1 MAAKRARLIQD
12 TPAKSDAFLGAG
24 HERSA
29 QALADAVSEINGR
42 DGAIGLEG
50 SWGAG
55 KSSVIEMA
63 TDKFGG
69 GKKSLPFCVFTF
81 DLWLHQPSLLKLAFF
96 EELLAWARKHDF
108 VDEDQEKD
116 FLARL
121 ADKRI
126 TSKVRSRRAF
136 GWAGIGYILLL
147 PLLPLIYAWLS
158 PFAFSGK
165 GITTLQFP
173 HLNWSTDPAF
183 VASLL
188 LLVPYAIFVAAFLGS
203 KVKNEDANW
212 LSALSSAARVFTRD
226 SDFDDVEQSV
236 RERNPTNEEFQSHF
250 RELVSIIQSN
260 KRRMI
265 FVFDNIDRLSLDAV
279 PLVWSEMRSI
289 YAMKSRGKKFPNSH
303 ILSIVPFDR
312 QYIKEAFP
320 DGASEDFNRVD
331 RAEQLL
337 KKTFD
342 VTLRVAPPVNTD
354 WKAFLDRTIEVVF
367 PDPLPAPD
375 KYELFKLFDI
385 QKQQSGFS
393 PTPREIIAYV
403 NAVGMVWNQW
413 QDQMPISHMAIYV
426 LQQSRI
432 SPKSIKTGGLMSARF
447 GHVIRDKE
455 FPRSLAAL
463 HFNVEPGHAYQV
475 LLSPEIREV
484 AIGDS
489 PEAFLETA
497 KSVGFQEVFPDVVEE
512 NVNDWTQEDASLSA
526 NLVRNLSQEEL
537 KGDYLRE
544 VWLYIAG
551 AFDRLDACDVDDP
564 QAYVDLAS
572 VLSKLSN
579 EEASQRATQLIDWYS
594 RALPKEEERTI
605 ANGRNWIDFF
615 SHVYGALLRDED
627 DMLAKAFQRRTNVP
641 KGPAFQIGLGA
652 QAALTDNIDS
662 SKFRSLHKSTEMQ
675 GPVLALAKSD
685 PDTLRDVFVRKPW
698 FISPELALGLT
709 NEICERLANQKMDQP
724 KRAACIETLCRLR
737 SEHDDDRKLVPTILQ
752 RGNDGTLVG
761 HAAAALGDDD
771 KITFARLAWLIMDAT
786 EGMAVPERP
795 GNHPQLGDPG
805 TYYPVYEQALG
816 KLALSDQE
824 VGEIARLAARS
835 KSFTRWMEFA
845 IDAQRPVIFKF
856 IFRRLARD
864 EDYRSLNVSQVIGAF
879 DRLTEIFDQDEL
891 NAFVAKLSA
900 WSSMFEKNFSGK
912 NCTGIPASLV
922 SLISRGEAP
931 SLSKLVEIVDTQLSQ
946 LESADWTAMFGGDDE
961 AILDLLLVRIRSG
974 AFRPAVE
981 PFQSEL
987 REFTLSI
994 LEGEAEPPIE
1004 AELWHEVYQGLK
1016 PEMVRKLAR
1025 DLLVKLNDSVTT
1037 NEGVES
1043 FLTTCSDIADLMPLT
1058 DHPDVALDQLIF
1070 RAIMNQ
1076 TPACIAFIENR
1087 AVDIAKAV
1095 ELAKP
1100 ETQSSIREALET
1112 VRDRGEEAASRAE
1125 AWALRWRLK
1134 LAAPPPPSSEADSK

>member
-1 MAAKRARLIQD
+1 MSAKRARIIQD
-12 TPAKSDAFLGAG
+12 TPAKSDAFSGAG
-24 HERSA
+24 HKRSA
-29 QALADAVSEINGR
+29 QALADAVDEIAGR

-63 TDKFGG
+63 TDKFAGD
-69 GKKSLPFCVFTF
+69 KKSLPFCVFTF
-81 DLWLHQPSLLKLAFF
+81 DLWLHQTSLLKLAFF
-96 EELLAWARKHDF
+96 EEFLAWARRQGF
-108 VDEDQEKD
+108 LDEDQEKD

-126 TSKVRSRRAF
+126 RSKVRSRRAF

-173 HLNWSTDPAF
+173 LLNWSTDPAF
-183 VASLL
+183 VASVLL
-188 LLVPYAIFVAAFLGS
+188 FVPYAIFLAAFVGS
-203 KVKNEDANW
+203 KIKNEGANW
-212 LSALSSAARVFTRD
+212 LTAISSAARVFTRD
-226 SDFDDVEQSV
+226 SDFDDVEQLV

-250 RELVSIIQSN
+250 RELVSVVQSN

-289 YAMKSRGKKFPNSH
+289 YAMKSRGRKFPNSD
-303 ILSIVPFDR
+303 ILAIVPFDR

-320 DGASEDFNRVD
+320 DGASEDLSRVD
-331 RAEQLL
+331 RVEQLL

-342 VTLRVAPPVNTD
+342 ITLRVAPPVNTD

-426 LQQSRI
+426 LQKSHI

-463 HFNVEPGHAYQV
+463 HFNVEPSHAYQV

-497 KSVGFQEVFPDVVEE
+497 KSAGFQEVFPDVVEE
-512 NVNDWTQEDASLSA
+512 SVNDWMQEDASLSA

-564 QAYVDLAS
+564 QAYVDLAG
-572 VLSKLSN
+572 VLSKLSS
-579 EEASQRATQLIDWYS
+579 EEAGQRATQLIDWYS

-605 ANGRNWIDFF
+605 ANGRNWMIFF
-615 SHVYGALLRDED
+615 SSVYGGLLRDED
-627 DMLAKAFQRRTNVP
+627 DLIAKPFQRRTNVP
-641 KGPAFQIGLGA
+641 KGPAFQVGLAA

-662 SKFRSLHKSTEMQ
+662 SKFRSLHTPTEME

-685 PDTLRDVFVRKPW
+685 PNTLRDLFVRKPW

-709 NEICERLANQKMDQP
+709 NEICERLANQKMDKP
-724 KRAACIETLCRLR
+724 NRAACVETLCRLR
-737 SEHDDDRKLVPTILQ
+737 SEHDDGRKLVPSLLQ

-761 HAAAALGDDD
+761 HATVALGDDD
-771 KITFARLAWLIMDAT
+771 KLTLARLAWLIMDAS
-786 EGMAVPERP
+786 EGKSVPERP
-795 GNHPQLGDPG
+795 GNHPQFGDPG
-805 TYYPVYEQALG
+805 AYYPVYEQALG
-816 KLALSDQE
+816 KLTSSDEQ

-845 IDAQRPVIFKF
+845 IDSQRPTIFKLA
-856 IFRRLARD
+856 FRRLVKD
-864 EDYRSLNVSQVIGAF
+864 EDYRVIHVSQVVGAF
-879 DRLTEIFDQDEL
+879 DRLVEIFEEDEL
-891 NAFVAKLSA
+891 NAFVAKLSG
-900 WSSMFEKNFSGK
+900 WSQFFEKHFSGK
-912 NCTGIPASLV
+912 NCTGIPASLIA
-922 SLISRGEAP
+922 LISRGEAP
-931 SLSKLVEIVDTQLSQ
+931 SLSKLVEIVDAQLTQ
-946 LESADWTAMFGGDDE
+946 LESADWTAVFGGDE
-961 AILDLLLVRIRSG
+961 GALLDLLLVRIRSG
-974 AFRPAVE
+974 VFRPTVE

-994 LEGEAEPPIE
+994 LEGEANPPVD
-1004 AELWHEVYQGLK
+1004 AKLWNEVYQGLK
-1016 PEMVRKLAR
+1016 PEMVRILAR
-1025 DLLVKLNDSVTT
+1025 DLLVKLKDSVTT

-1043 FLTTCSDIADLMPLT
+1043 FLTSCSDIADLMPLT
-1058 DHPDVALDQLIF
+1058 DYPDVALEQLVF
-1070 RAIMNQ
+1070 RAIMNPTQ
-1076 TPACIAFIENR
+1076 ASSAFIENR
-1087 AVDIAKAV
+1087 AADIAKAV

-1112 VRDRGEEAASRAE
+1112 LRDSGEEASSRAT

-1134 LAAPPPPSSEADSK
+1134 LAPSQPPPSTADS